1 MQKRIL
7 GKSGLEV
14 SAIGV
19 PIDAKDVPDR
29 VHSRK
34 SRRSFTEHVNR
45 GRGLLSGRLAR
56 AA

>member
-45 GRGLLSGRLAR
+45 GRGLLNGRLAR